1 MSTIA
6 DIRTGLVGALSTVP
20 GLATYS
26 AEPGSVT
33 PPAAIVVTPT
43 IEYHRSFNSDGA
55 LRQYEFRI
63 YVLVAQGLLDE
74 AAHTL
79 DTFADPTS
87 STSIR
92 SAIEAD
98 TTLGGVCESLIVTS
112 FRPLNAEEVASLQ
125 YWGGSFDVTVYAR

>member
-1 MSTIA
+1 MSTVA
-6 DIRTGLVGALSTVP
+6 DLRNGLVTALSFVP
-20 GLATYS
+20 DLNTYS
-26 AEPGSVT
+26 AEPGQLT
-33 PPAAIVVTPT
+33 PPAAVVLTPT
-43 IEYHRSFNSDGA
+43 IEYHRSFNSTDA
-55 LRQYEFRI
+55 LKQYDFRI

-87 STSIR
+87 TWSIR
-92 SAIEAD
+92 AALEAD

-125 YWGGSFDVTVYAR
+125 YWGGSFDVTVFAR